1 MIDLKKKVILF
12 IYLCTSNF
20 LVACKL
26 FAERSIA
33 VTVIVFV
40 KITVINLSQKRQSLG
55 KNLIDN
61 AVRYWTNLQSRLFK
75 KD

>member
-33 VTVIVFV
+33 VTVFV